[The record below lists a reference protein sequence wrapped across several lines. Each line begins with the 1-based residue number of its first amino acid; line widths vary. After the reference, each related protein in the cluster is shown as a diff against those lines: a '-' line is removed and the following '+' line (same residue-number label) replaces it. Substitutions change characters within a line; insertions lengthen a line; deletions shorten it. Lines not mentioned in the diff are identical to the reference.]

1 MAMAMGRRRG
11 KQAALFV
18 PHQQLRSGGHAFYAA
33 LDRVLRTAGFDAF
46 VEAQCARFYA
56 ARMGRPSVAP
66 GVYFRCL
73 LVGYF
78 EGLDSERG
86 IAWRVADSLSLREFL
101 GLTLDTAP
109 PDHSTLSRT
118 RRLLDLETHRAVF
131 TWILGV
137 LATAGLVK
145 GTTVGI
151 DATTL
156 EANAALRSLV
166 RRADGQSYEAFLTG
180 LAQASGIA
188 TPTRADLARLDRRR
202 PKKGSNAEWVNPHE
216 PDAQITKMKD
226 GQTHLA
232 HKQEQAVDLETG
244 AVLAVTL
251 AGGTAHDTQTLGSTL
266 AAANTTLQA
275 VRAQVDVSTA
285 TGVAAQV
292 ANAVADKGYHS
303 NAVMLALATAG
314 VRSYIAEPER
324 GRRCWDRK
332 PAERD
337 AVYRNRRR
345 IRGAHGKALLRS
357 RGELLERPFA
367 HALETGGMRRTH
379 LRRHENILK
388 RLLIHLGGL
397 NLGLLMRTRFGIGT
411 PRGLQGRAD
420 GLAAFLPTLWR
431 LWDAVVAMWVRSSRP
446 RPTLDAFP
454 PPQTGWPAIA
464 TSGEARL
471 AVAVFTTGC

>member
-1 MAMAMGRRRG
+1 M
-11 KQAALFV
+11 
-18 PHQQLRSGGHAFYAA
+18 
-33 LDRVLRTAGFDAF
+33 AF
-46 VEAQCARFYA
+46 VTGYAPDEAR
-56 ARMGRPSVAP
+56 V
-66 GVYFRCL
+66 CL
-73 LVGYF
+73 
-78 EGLDSERG
+78 
-86 IAWRVADSLSLREFL
+86 
-101 GLTLDTAP
+101 
-109 PDHSTLSRT
+109 
-118 RRLLDLETHRAVF
+118 
-131 TWILGV
+131 
-137 LATAGLVK
+137 
-145 GTTVGI
+145 
-151 DATTL
+151 
-156 EANAALRSLV
+156 
-166 RRADGQSYEAFLTG
+166 
-180 LAQASGIA
+180 
-188 TPTRADLARLDRRR
+188 
-202 PKKGSNAEWVNPHE
+202 
-216 PDAQITKMKD
+216 
-226 GQTHLA
+226 
-232 HKQEQAVDLETG
+232 
-244 AVLAVTL
+244 
-251 AGGTAHDTQTLGSTL
+251 TL
-266 AAANTTLQA
+266 AAMSYVSESAAGALPSRLKTLLADRQYAAGGRWEFLRTGGNVIAVQKLPEHASVATTQRYLDHRGSKSPSSHSWSLDFA
-275 VRAQVDVSTA
+275 L
-285 TGVAAQV
+285 VAPTV
-292 ANAVADKGYHS
+292 ANAVADKGCHS

-324 GRRCWDRK
+324 GRRCWDGK

-367 HALETGGMRRTH
+367 HALETSGMRRTH

-431 LWDAVVAMWVRSSRP
+431 LWDAVVAMWVGSSRP